1 MNMNRLVLALL
12 SALVIAGCEGGGV
25 DIGVETV
32 DNSVDNSTSGGSG
45 GGGNNPCASYTPPNS
60 NEVRIG
66 TFDGTNCV
74 YSAAFVG
81 TTNPLLVDVTIPFIS
96 GVHIFQD
103 SLFVGQNVETGAA
116 SASGE
121 GPTLTI
127 AAGNR
132 LAFSNSADYVLINRG
147 SQIMAEGSPA
157 APIIF
162 TAFSDAVT
170 NTAGAN
176 DVSLWGGIVINGNG
190 ITNNCTDAERAADQC
205 HVVSEGQPSN
215 YGGDDNAD
223 NSGVLRYVIVKHTGF
238 EVAPGDELNGITFN
252 AVGSG
257 TTVENVQ
264 AYSTFDDGLEFFGGA
279 VNVSK
284 AVVLYA
290 RDDSLDFSDGYSGTI
305 SEALVIHYRTDGNR
319 CVEGDNIAEA
329 RADGGEAL
337 DTAPQSAP
345 TIRNLTC
352 ITSNGD
358 QGSGLGTHGDSEGPL
373 ARFGARINIE
383 DSIVYAGYGVVANAV
398 DSNECFEIE
407 SDVSLNAAASGTST
421 IKSSL
426 FACEEAIKGT
436 LANGDALTEWALG
449 ANPSTNGANYSFNTG
464 NVIIADSDNANVSV
478 LEAGTFF
485 TSASPTDE
493 LGNPISITP
502 VTPVDE
508 GGKLGAVL
516 ASDDWTTP
524 WAFGLREENADEP
537 LWFAPSP

>member
-1 MNMNRLVLALL
+1 MWT
-12 SALVIAGCEGGGV
+12 SA
-25 DIGVETV
+25 
-32 DNSVDNSTSGGSG
+32 SRPSTTRWTTARNG
-45 GGGNNPCASYTPPNS
+45 GGGGGTNPCASYTPPDS

-81 TTNPLLVDVTIPFIS
+81 KTNPMLVDLTIPFIS
-96 GVHIFQD
+96 GVHVFQD
-103 SLFVGQNVETGAA
+103 SLFVGQDVETGAA
-116 SASGE
+116 PAGGE

-147 SQIMAEGSPA
+147 SQIIAEGSPA

-215 YGGDDNAD
+215 YGGNDNAD

-284 AVVLYA
+284 AIVLYA

-319 CVEGDNIAEA
+319 CIEGDNIAEA

-373 ARFGARINIE
+373 ARFGATDAHRGQHRLRRVRRRGE
-383 DSIVYAGYGVVANAV
+383 RCRLERMLRDR
-398 DSNECFEIE
+398 ERR
-407 SDVSLNAAASGTST
+407 LTTTRLASGTST

-426 FACEEAIKGT
+426 FACEEAVKGT
-436 LANGDALTEWALG
+436 LANGDALTEWAVG
-449 ANPSTNGANYSFNTG
+449 ANPSTNGADYSFNTG

-478 LEAGTFF
+478 LESGTFF
-485 TSASPTDE
+485 TSTSPTDE

-524 WAFGLREENADEP
+524 WAFGLRDENADEP